1 MKKTTI
7 LILAVLCTAIFNYSF
22 GRNPGDSSTT
32 TDRFSITTLVI
43 NANVNVMLIDHDN
56 AVLEAAGSNF
66 SRRLVTLKKN
76 GDTLVISSAR
86 KKDLYNVTIY
96 VPAARLRKIHINSDA
111 HVQSLFAL
119 QIPKLDVIINGACK
133 FNVSN
138 IGDVNVS
145 GTENYFFELDRVVR
159 QIPPGLLRKKE

>member
-7 LILAVLCTAIFNYSF
+7 LILAVFCMAIFNYSF
-22 GRNPGDSSTT
+22 GRNPGDSLTS
-32 TDRFSITTLVI
+32 TDRLSVTTLVI
-43 NANVNVMLIDHDN
+43 NTNVTVILVDYDN
-56 AVLEAAGSNF
+56 AMLEAAGSNF
-66 SRRLVTLKKN
+66 FKRLVTLEKN

-96 VPAARLRKIHINSDA
+96 VPARQLRRIHINSDA

-119 QIPKLDVIINGACK
+119 QIPKLDVVINGECK

-138 IGDVNVS
+138 IGNVNIT
-145 GTENYFFELDRVVR
+145 GTENYSFEKSTVVR
-159 QIPPGLLRKKE
+159 QIPQWLLRKKE